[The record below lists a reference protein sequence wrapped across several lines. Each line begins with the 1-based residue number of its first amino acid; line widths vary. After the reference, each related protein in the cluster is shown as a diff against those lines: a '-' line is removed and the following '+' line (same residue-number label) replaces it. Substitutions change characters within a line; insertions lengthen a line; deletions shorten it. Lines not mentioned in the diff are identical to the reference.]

1 MKDLLLKSEV
11 KTFTDRNGNLIDY
24 VNFYVEV
31 NGIKIKMKPVDQT
44 GKQVLEFYLKKGG
57 NN

>member
-11 KTFTDRNGNLIDY
+11 KNFTDRNGNLIDY
-24 VNFYVEV
+24 VNFYVEI

-44 GKQVLEFYLKKGG
+44 GKQVLEIYVKKGG